1 MELVDFALNLLVFRE
16 SLAIIWV
23 NMNSSDVSTNS
34 FHEFFTQIFLSLSG
48 GKRKQISYWSKSGLF
63 FHDLPVG
70 HEITKKFVKKIR
82 RFRILRLVKLSDE
95 SIVWFVLVRNIGT
108 ISWTFSDLSFFAFLI
123 GNEVN
128 VICPCCDFFFKR
140 DNKKK
145 KDYF

>member
-1 MELVDFALNLLVFRE
+1 MFPPIHFTNFLHKFFSVWVVEKEKKILIDANQVF
-16 SLAIIWV
+16 
-23 NMNSSDVSTNS
+23 
-34 FHEFFTQIFLSLSG
+34 
-48 GKRKQISYWSKSGLF
+48 F

-145 KDYF
+145 KELFLGENTHF